1 MKINCLILGEDACIN
16 DQNIDFFPSSVPLK
30 IHRHPV
36 KSRMSFQESFARM
49 LTGIL
54 FVKTFSR
61 EIDIQYLAISI
72 FFLEFMGTLS
82 VPKYFFDR
90 LGSLQSF
97 FPFLNLFA
105 ILSFFSGVLSM

>member
-1 MKINCLILGEDACIN
+1 MKIKCLILGGDACIN

-30 IHRHPV
+30 NHCHPV
-36 KSRMSFQESFARM
+36 KSRISFQEPFARM
-49 LTGIL
+49 STGIL
-54 FVKTFSR
+54 FGKTFSR
-61 EIDIQYLAISI
+61 GIDMQSLTMSI

-82 VPKYFFDR
+82 VPKHFFDR